1 MTPLCPTDG
10 VWVSQSSFLSPV
22 QWRVP
27 EWLCCESTEPY
38 NHLLN
43 GGPQSWFLWRKNLA
57 KRLRVVRQRKCLLRE
72 KIRAEKAWGEGVCV
86 CVCGDDRQRGLR
98 GWFISLGWDRPS
110 GPPPAHHLALSGS
123 GPPLQVQEHLF
134 AKMDD
139 SIRVSGKSRG
149 CVIGLV
155 PSLL

>member
-10 VWVSQSSFLSPV
+10 VWVSQSSFLSPA

-27 EWLCCESTEPY
+27 EWLCGESTEPY

-57 KRLRVVRQRKCLLRE
+57 KRLRVVRQIKCLLRE
-72 KIRAEKAWGEGVCV
+72 TIHAEKAWGEGVCV
-86 CVCGDDRQRGLR
+86 CVWRRQTKRASGVVYIPWMGPPFR
-98 GWFISLGWDRPS
+98 ASSRPS
-110 GPPPAHHLALSGS
+110 SCFIWLRASPAGAGAS
-123 GPPLQVQEHLF
+123 F

-139 SIRVSGKSRG
+139 SVRVSGKSRG
-149 CVIGLV
+149 CVIGLA